1 LAQVYNSYQHFE
13 SSHNAMIFIFS
24 LLSVAR
30 GVYTVASV
38 DESKAT
44 FMIMAGITSGSEM
57 CLVAEGGATGVDGA
71 SVMLE
76 PCLESLAAGDGRE
89 LWKFSSG
96 GAIQSSEGNKCLK
109 VSQDAVSLESCSH
122 ASAWEITAAGQ
133 LKTGSSS
140 CLSQAGSFPGNE
152 DVAAGSPVHATSTSD
167 STHHGARMAVDN
179 DEASFWRSDPNSES
193 DTQEFIVDFGGV
205 RKLGS
210 VEIAWEAPASSFA
223 IQISKDGSS
232 WTSVYSTDVNNL
244 FATKAYLGYASAAK
258 AKIVLKKAH
267 SLYGSTNGKSGYAIR
282 RLSFL
287 APRLSTIVSDCSSA
301 SESKDARDKYFLGYV
316 GDFNPCPSK
325 GLRAAVPSLEAAK
338 TSLSAATTK
347 LSDRVKNMGT
357 CAGSSFLQS
366 KPSGFTSF
374 MQGDSETSSAVTG
387 ASEQVRRMNNIV
399 GSSDTI
405 DAARRVI
412 VQARSSL
419 A

>member
-1 LAQVYNSYQHFE
+1 
-13 SSHNAMIFIFS
+13 MICLFS
-24 LLSVAR
+24 LIFVADAA
-30 GVYTVASV
+30 YTMLSV
-38 DESKAT
+38 DESKTT
-44 FMIMAGITSGSEM
+44 FMIMSGITSGSEM
-57 CLVAEGGATGVDGA
+57 CLVAEGGATGVDGT

-76 PCLESLAAGDGRE
+76 PCLESIAAGDGRE

-96 GAIQSSEGNKCLK
+96 AAIQSSEGNKCLK
-109 VSQDAVSLESCSH
+109 VTQDSVSLESCAN
-122 ASAWEITAAGQ
+122 ASPWEITASGQ
-133 LKTGSSS
+133 LKTGSDS

-152 DVAAGSPVHATSTSD
+152 DIASGSPVHSTSTSNNKY
-167 STHHGARMAVDN
+167 HAAHMAVDG
-179 DEASFWRSDPNSES
+179 DEASFWKSDANSENP
-193 DTQEFIVDFGGV
+193 TQEFIVDFGGV

-210 VEIAWEAPASSFA
+210 MEIAWEYPASSFS

-244 FATKAYLGYASAAK
+244 FATKAYLGYASASK

-267 SLYGSTNGKSGYAIR
+267 SLYGSTNGKATYAIR

-287 APRLSTIVSDCSSA
+287 SPRLSTIVSSCSSSA
-301 SESKDARDKYFLGYV
+301 ESKDARDKYFLGYV
-316 GDFNPCPSK
+316 SDFNPCPSK

-357 CAGSSFLQS
+357 CSKSSFLQS
-366 KPSGFTSF
+366 KTVDFTSF
-374 MQGDSETSSAVTG
+374 MQGDSDTASAVTR
-387 ASEQVRRMNNIV
+387 ATEKVRRMNNIV
-399 GSSDTI
+399 GSSTTI

-412 VQARSSL
+412 VEARSSL